1 METWSVDQV
10 CLWLVEK
17 NLGELVPRFQE
28 EEVSGAALLALNDR
42 MVQQLVKKIGHQA
55 VLMDLIKRYKQNNQG
70 PRFPGSP
77 REISLITQT
86 EATPA
91 DIQSSSPASHGEQ
104 MPSFHPAENL
114 DNGLI
119 DQRVLKQRRNM
130 KHVLARNKALQWTKS
145 YILPEFPYDVK
156 CMLAEQKCPDHS
168 MRIRII
174 EFLQADMTKYLEGS
188 LYPTTQQYNDVV
200 NALLQAHPFLDEDG
214 CGFFLWKR
222 ALKDRFKY
230 VRRPIEDDEQ
240 VIKNKC
246 KFGHRRG
253 QTRKSLA
260 DIRFNEIKI
269 VQIKVTTVHI
279 LISLELVNLHSSTV
293 QPSCSQLIFLKRF
306 SSSLLKADC
315 LIFSKR
321 ICEEESA
328 CLDSEVDEH
337 INWFQQEYM
346 KTEKDWTEIDK
357 RMNQTLEVR
366 RKMIGSRTP
375 LKDILK
381 MFPFLKCPYQIF
393 REFQLLTRTD
403 IYKKTRHILES
414 YSEKILTAFSVVDNP
429 INIALQEKMK
439 EYTDEDMLK
448 YMKMTATCLLLP
460 DVFGDDP
467 SLFAV
472 VNEKVQVSTPVLEVK
487 NPFNIDVCEFS
498 LYLDKEKLTKVDDCV
513 TAVAALVATFHVFGI
528 ECPRR
533 LSQTLNFLETL
544 IFDTHNSCFPS
555 LKKKEREVGFQPPVT

>member
-1 METWSVDQV
+1 MRSSKLQSPSPRINQSTKGLTTMETWSVEQV
-10 CLWLVEK
+10 CSWLVEK
-17 NLGELVPRFQE
+17 NLGELVHRFQE

-55 VLMDLIKRYKQNNQG
+55 VLMDLIKKYKQNTQG
-70 PRFPGSP
+70 LKSP
-77 REISLITQT
+77 ENPKEAALVMQT
-86 EATPA
+86 EAA
-91 DIQSSSPASHGEQ
+91 RDYRDEESSSPARHGEQ
-104 MPSFHPAENL
+104 MPSFYPAENL

-119 DQRVLKQRRNM
+119 DQRVLKQRRNV
-130 KHVLARNKALQWTKS
+130 KHILARSKALQWTKS
-145 YILPEFPYDVK
+145 YVLPEFPYDVK

-188 LYPTTQQYNDVV
+188 LYPSTQQYNDVV

-240 VIKNKC
+240 VIRNKC

-260 DIRFNEIKI
+260 DIRFDEIKL
-269 VQIKVTTVHI
+269 VQIK
-279 LISLELVNLHSSTV
+279 
-293 QPSCSQLIFLKRF
+293 
-306 SSSLLKADC
+306 
-315 LIFSKR
+315 
-321 ICEEESA
+321 EEA
-328 CLDSEVDEH
+328 VCFDSELDEH
-337 INWFQQEYM
+337 IKWFQQEYV
-346 KTEKDWTEIDK
+346 KTEKDWREIDK
-357 RMNQTLEVR
+357 RMSQTLEIR

-381 MFPFLKCPYQIF
+381 LFPFLKCPYQMF

-414 YSEKILTAFSVVDNP
+414 YSENILTSFSVVDNP
-429 INIALQEKMK
+429 INIVLQEKMK
-439 EYTDEDMLK
+439 HYTDEDMLK

-467 SLFAV
+467 SLFV
-472 VNEKVQVSTPVLEVK
+472 IMNEQVQVSTPVLEVK
-487 NPFNIDVCEFS
+487 NPFNMEVCEFS
-498 LYLDKEKLTKVDDCV
+498 LYLERERLTKVDDCV
-513 TAVAALVATFHVFGI
+513 TALAALVAAFHVFRI

-533 LSQTLNFLETL
+533 LSQTFNFLETL
-544 IFDTHNSCFPS
+544 IFDMHSPYFPS
-555 LKKKEREVGFQPPVT
+555 LKEKENEVGFQHPVT

>member
-1 METWSVDQV
+1 MEAWSVDEV
-10 CLWLVEK
+10 CKWLVEK

-42 MVQQLVKKIGHQA
+42 MIQQLVKKIGHQA
-55 VLMDLIKRYKQNNQG
+55 VLLDFIKKYKQSNQWLKPTGG
-70 PRFPGSP
+70 PR
-77 REISLITQT
+77 ETSLLTLAQ
-86 EATPA
+86 ATPEHEEN
-91 DIQSSSPASHGEQ
+91 SSRTSYGDQTSLYPV
-104 MPSFHPAENL
+104 ENL

-119 DQRVLKQRRNM
+119 DQRVLKQRRNS
-130 KHVLARNKALQWTKS
+130 KPVLARHKALQWTKS

-240 VIKNKC
+240 VMRNKC

-253 QTRKSLA
+253 QRRKSLT
-260 DIRFNEIKI
+260 DTRSDELKV
-269 VQIKVTTVHI
+269 VQIK
-279 LISLELVNLHSSTV
+279 
-293 QPSCSQLIFLKRF
+293 
-306 SSSLLKADC
+306 
-315 LIFSKR
+315 
-321 ICEEESA
+321 EESVY
-328 CLDSEVDEH
+328 LDSEVDEH
-337 INWFQQEYM
+337 IHWFQREFM
-346 KTEKDWTEIDK
+346 KTDKDWREIDK
-357 RMNQTLEVR
+357 RMSQTLEIR
-366 RKMIGSRTP
+366 RKMIDRRAP
-375 LKDILK
+375 LKDILT
-381 MFPFLKCPYQIF
+381 MFPFLKCPYQMF
-393 REFQLLTRTD
+393 REVQLLTRTD

-414 YSEKILTAFSVVDNP
+414 YSENILTAFSVVNNP
-429 INIALQEKMK
+429 INTALQEKMK
-439 EYTDEDMLK
+439 HYTDEGVLK

-467 SLFAV
+467 SLFVV
-472 VNEKVQVSTPVLEVK
+472 VNEKVHASTPVLEVK
-487 NPFNIDVCEFS
+487 NPFHINGCEFS
-498 LYLDKEKLTKVDDCV
+498 LYLDKEKLAKVDDCV
-513 TAVAALVATFHVFGI
+513 TALAALVAAFRVFGI

-533 LSQTLNFLETL
+533 LSQTFNFLETL
-544 IFDTHNSCFPS
+544 IFDAQSPCIPS
-555 LKKKEREVGFQPPVT
+555 LKEKEIRSQLPIT

>member
-10 CLWLVEK
+10 CLWLVEQ

-55 VLMDLIKRYKQNNQG
+55 VLMDLIKRYKQKSQG
-70 PRFPGSP
+70 PRFPESP
-77 REISLITQT
+77 RETSLVTLT
-86 EATPA
+86 KATPE
-91 DIQSSSPASHGEQ
+91 DEQYSSPASHGEQ
-104 MPSFHPAENL
+104 IPSFHPAENL

-130 KHVLARNKALQWTKS
+130 KHVLARNKAIQWTKS

-240 VIKNKC
+240 VMKNKC

-260 DIRFNEIKI
+260 DIRFDEIKI
-269 VQIKVTTVHI
+269 VQIK
-279 LISLELVNLHSSTV
+279 
-293 QPSCSQLIFLKRF
+293 
-306 SSSLLKADC
+306 
-315 LIFSKR
+315 
-321 ICEEESA
+321 
-328 CLDSEVDEH
+328 
-337 INWFQQEYM
+337 
-346 KTEKDWTEIDK
+346 
-357 RMNQTLEVR
+357 
-366 RKMIGSRTP
+366 
-375 LKDILK
+375 
-381 MFPFLKCPYQIF
+381 IF

-414 YSEKILTAFSVVDNP
+414 YSEKVLNAFPVVDNP
-429 INIALQEKMK
+429 INIALQEKVK
-439 EYTDEDMLK
+439 EYTDEAMLK

-487 NPFNIDVCEFS
+487 DPFNIDVCEFS

-513 TAVAALVATFHVFGI
+513 TALAALVAAFHVFGI

-544 IFDTHNSCFPS
+544 IFDTHSPYFPS
-555 LKKKEREVGFQPPVT
+555 LKEKEKKVGFQPLVT

>member
-1 METWSVDQV
+1 MRSSKLQSPSPRKESSKVYLQETAMETWSVEQV
-10 CLWLVEK
+10 CSWLVEK
-17 NLGELVPRFQE
+17 NLGELVHRFQE

-55 VLMDLIKRYKQNNQG
+55 VLMDLIKKYKQNTQELK
-70 PRFPGSP
+70 SP
-77 REISLITQT
+77 ENPKEATLVMQT
-86 EATPA
+86 EAA
-91 DIQSSSPASHGEQ
+91 RDYRDEESSSPASHGKR
-104 MPSFHPAENL
+104 MPSFYPVENL

-119 DQRVLKQRRNM
+119 DQRVLKQRRNV
-130 KHVLARNKALQWTKS
+130 KHIVARSKALQWTKS
-145 YILPEFPYDVK
+145 YVLPEFPYDVK

-188 LYPTTQQYNDVV
+188 LYPSTQQYNDVV

-240 VIKNKC
+240 VIRNKC

-253 QTRKSLA
+253 QKRKSLA
-260 DIRFNEIKI
+260 DIRFDEIKL
-269 VQIKVTTVHI
+269 VQIKEEAVCFN
-279 LISLELVNLHSSTV
+279 SEL
-293 QPSCSQLIFLKRF
+293 
-306 SSSLLKADC
+306 
-315 LIFSKR
+315 
-321 ICEEESA
+321 
-328 CLDSEVDEH
+328 DEH
-337 INWFQQEYM
+337 IKWFQQEYV
-346 KTEKDWTEIDK
+346 KIEKDWREIDK
-357 RMNQTLEVR
+357 RMSQTLEIR

-381 MFPFLKCPYQIF
+381 LFPFLKCPYQIF

-414 YSEKILTAFSVVDNP
+414 YSENILTSFSVVDNP
-429 INIALQEKMK
+429 INILLQEKMK
-439 EYTDEDMLK
+439 HYTDEDMLK
-448 YMKMTATCLLLP
+448 YMKLTATCLLLP

-467 SLFAV
+467 SLFV
-472 VNEKVQVSTPVLEVK
+472 IMNEQVQVSTPVLEVK
-487 NPFNIDVCEFS
+487 NPFNMEVCEFS
-498 LYLDKEKLTKVDDCV
+498 LYLEKERLTKVDDCV
-513 TAVAALVATFHVFGI
+513 TALAALVAAFHVFGI

-533 LSQTLNFLETL
+533 LSQTFNFLETL
-544 IFDTHNSCFPS
+544 IFDMHNPYFPS
-555 LKKKEREVGFQPPVT
+555 LKEKEKEVGFQLPVT

>member
-10 CLWLVEK
+10 CSWLVEK
-17 NLGELVPRFQE
+17 NLGELVRRFQE
-28 EEVSGAALLALNDR
+28 EEISGAALLALNDR

-55 VLMDLIKRYKQNNQG
+55 VLMDLIKKYKQKSQRLE
-70 PRFPGSP
+70 PPGSP
-77 REISLITQT
+77 RETAPLQR
-86 EATPA
+86 AKA
-91 DIQSSSPASHGEQ
+91 VSP
-104 MPSFHPAENL
+104 
-114 DNGLI
+114 
-119 DQRVLKQRRNM
+119 RNV

-145 YILPEFPYDVK
+145 YVLPEFPYDVK

-188 LYPTTQQYNDVV
+188 LYPSTQQYNDVV

-240 VIKNKC
+240 VVRNKC

-253 QTRKSLA
+253 QTKKFLPDTNS
-260 DIRFNEIKI
+260 DEIKI
-269 VQIKVTTVHI
+269 VRIKEETV
-279 LISLELVNLHSSTV
+279 
-293 QPSCSQLIFLKRF
+293 
-306 SSSLLKADC
+306 
-315 LIFSKR
+315 
-321 ICEEESA
+321 
-328 CLDSEVDEH
+328 CLDSEADEH

-346 KTEKDWTEIDK
+346 KTEKDWGEIDK
-357 RMNQTLEVR
+357 RMRWTLEIR
-366 RKMIGSRTP
+366 RKLINSRTP

-381 MFPFLKCPYQIF
+381 MFPFLKCPYQMF

-414 YSEKILTAFSVVDNP
+414 YSENILTSFSVVNNP
-429 INIALQEKMK
+429 INIALQEKLK
-439 EYTDEDMLK
+439 QHTDEDMLK
-448 YMKMTATCLLLP
+448 HMKMTATCLLLP

-467 SLFAV
+467 SLFV
-472 VNEKVQVSTPVLEVK
+472 IVNEKVQVSTPVLEVK
-487 NPFNIDVCEFS
+487 NPFNTDVCEFS
-498 LYLDKEKLTKVDDCV
+498 LYLEKEKLTKVDDCV
-513 TAVAALVATFHVFGI
+513 TALAALIAAFHVFGV
-528 ECPRR
+528 ECPRG

-544 IFDTHNSCFPS
+544 IFDMHSPHFPS
-555 LKKKEREVGFQPPVT
+555 MKEKEKEIAFQHPLT

>member
-10 CLWLVEK
+10 CSWLVEK
-17 NLGELVPRFQE
+17 NLGELVHRFQE

-55 VLMDLIKRYKQNNQG
+55 VLMDLIKKYKQKSQRLE
-70 PRFPGSP
+70 PLGSL
-77 REISLITQT
+77 RETASLAQ
-86 EATPA
+86 AGA
-91 DIQSSSPASHGEQ
+91 ARD
-104 MPSFHPAENL
+104 
-114 DNGLI
+114 
-119 DQRVLKQRRNM
+119 RRNV
-130 KHVLARNKALQWTKS
+130 KHVLARTKALQWTQS
-145 YILPEFPYDVK
+145 YVLPEFPYDVK

-188 LYPTTQQYNDVV
+188 LYPSTQQYNDVV

-240 VIKNKC
+240 VMRNKC

-253 QTRKSLA
+253 QTKKSLTNISF
-260 DIRFNEIKI
+260 DEVKI
-269 VQIKVTTVHI
+269 VQIKEETV
-279 LISLELVNLHSSTV
+279 
-293 QPSCSQLIFLKRF
+293 
-306 SSSLLKADC
+306 
-315 LIFSKR
+315 
-321 ICEEESA
+321 
-328 CLDSEVDEH
+328 CLDSETDEH

-346 KTEKDWTEIDK
+346 KTEKNWKEIDK
-357 RMNQTLEVR
+357 RMSQTLEIR
-366 RKMIGSRTP
+366 RKLIGSRTP
-375 LKDILK
+375 LKDVLK
-381 MFPFLKCPYQIF
+381 MFPFLKCPYQMF

-403 IYKKTRHILES
+403 IYKKIKHILES
-414 YSEKILTAFSVVDNP
+414 YSENILTSFSVMDNP

-439 EYTDEDMLK
+439 QHTDEEMLK
-448 YMKMTATCLLLP
+448 HLKMTATCLLLP

-467 SLFAV
+467 SLFV
-472 VNEKVQVSTPVLEVK
+472 IVNEKVQVSTPVLEVK
-487 NPFNIDVCEFS
+487 NPFNVDVCEFS
-498 LYLDKEKLTKVDDCV
+498 LYLEKEKLTKVDDCI
-513 TAVAALVATFHVFGI
+513 TALAALIAAFHVFGV

-544 IFDTHNSCFPS
+544 IFDMHSPGFPS
-555 LKKKEREVGFQPPVT
+555 MKEKEKEVGFQHPVT

>member
-1 METWSVDQV
+1 METWSVEQV
-10 CLWLVEK
+10 CSWLVEK
-17 NLGELVPRFQE
+17 NLGELIPRFQE

-55 VLMDLIKRYKQNNQG
+55 VLMDLIKKYKQSSKNLESS
-70 PRFPGSP
+70 GSLGESALVTSTDAAP
-77 REISLITQT
+77 EN
-86 EATPA
+86 E
-91 DIQSSSPASHGEQ
+91 QSYSPASHRE
-104 MPSFHPAENL
+104 MVPSPYPAKSL

-119 DQRVLKQRRNM
+119 DQRVLKQRRNV
-130 KHVLARNKALQWTKS
+130 KHILARNKALQWTKS

-156 CMLAEQKCPDHS
+156 CMLTEQQCPDHS

-174 EFLQADMTKYLEGS
+174 EFLQADMTKYLDGS

-240 VIKNKC
+240 VMRNKY

-260 DIRFNEIKI
+260 DTRFDEVKI
-269 VQIKVTTVHI
+269 VQIK
-279 LISLELVNLHSSTV
+279 
-293 QPSCSQLIFLKRF
+293 
-306 SSSLLKADC
+306 
-315 LIFSKR
+315 
-321 ICEEESA
+321 EESV

-337 INWFQQEYM
+337 INWFQQEYV
-346 KTEKDWTEIDK
+346 KTEKNWREIDK
-357 RMNQTLEVR
+357 RMSQTLEIR
-366 RKMIGSRTP
+366 RKMIDKRTP

-381 MFPFLKCPYQIF
+381 MFPFLKCPYQMF

-403 IYKKTRHILES
+403 ICKKTRHILES
-414 YSEKILTAFSVVDNP
+414 YSENVLTAFSVADNP
-429 INIALQEKMK
+429 INIALQEKLK
-439 EYTDEDMLK
+439 QYTDEDMLK

-460 DVFGDDP
+460 DVFGDDS
-467 SLFAV
+467 SLFVV
-472 VNEKVQVSTPVLEVK
+472 VNEKVQVSTPVLKVK

-513 TAVAALVATFHVFGI
+513 TALAALVAAFHVFGI

-544 IFDTHNSCFPS
+544 IFDMHSPHFPS
-555 LKKKEREVGFQPPVT
+555 SKEKEKEIGSQPSIT